1 MLIGEFKREQ
11 EGEGM
16 IIFNSWIMD
25 SKRLSLSVKSLVKR
39 SNGREICGKWKYDM
53 LCAIPQ
59 DHVEALTPK

>member
-25 SKRLSLSVKSLVKR
+25 SKRMGPSVNSLVER
-39 SNGREICGKWKYDM
+39 SNGREIYGKWKYNM

-59 DHVEALTPK
+59 NHVEALTPK